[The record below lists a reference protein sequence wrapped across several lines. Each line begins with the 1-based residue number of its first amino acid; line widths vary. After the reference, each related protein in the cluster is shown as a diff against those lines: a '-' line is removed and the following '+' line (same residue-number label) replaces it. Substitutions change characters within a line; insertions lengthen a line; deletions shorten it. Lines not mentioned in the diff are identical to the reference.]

1 MIRPILFLVAVLLV
15 FGVCRAFAGGADEA
29 INKNK
34 TCGSI
39 NDVISYVL
47 AYRKNLDC
55 LKELEKHRKDR
66 EEVTRIEKWIER
78 QNPRIPS
85 ATRRGYAEF
94 TVENGWPV
102 LEDAKR

>member
-1 MIRPILFLVAVLLV
+1 MTLSTRTKHGDQSMTTRNHTYILLAIIVILF
-15 FGVCRAFAGGADEA
+15 
-29 INKNK
+29 
-34 TCGSI
+34 
-39 NDVISYVL
+39 ISYVL
-47 AYRKNLDC
+47 AYSKNLDC
-55 LKELEKHRKDR
+55 LKELEKHRHDR

-94 TVENGWPV
+94 TVDSGWPV